1 MFLKCNEKITF
12 LLKKKKFCL
21 ISKIRPVW
29 FYSLDRNYFF
39 WVKHNETSLV
49 QNMLFCFFKFHD
61 VKTEISMSC
70 KELCDEQ
77 CSFVQYIKS
86 GNT

>member
-1 MFLKCNEKITF
+1 MKRLHFYS
-12 LLKKKKFCL
+12 KKKKICL
-21 ISKIRPVW
+21 MNKIRPVW

-70 KELCDEQ
+70 KELFDEQ
-77 CSFVQYIKS
+77 CPLVQYIKS